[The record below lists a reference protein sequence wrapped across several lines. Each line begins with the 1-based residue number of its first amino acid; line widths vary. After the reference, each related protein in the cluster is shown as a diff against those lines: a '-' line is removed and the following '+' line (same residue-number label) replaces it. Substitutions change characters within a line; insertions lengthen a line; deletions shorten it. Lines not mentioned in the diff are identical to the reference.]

1 MEQFLENQKLQKQIQ
16 NDDVKD
22 KELNSFTNPVLNT
35 HLDDHDHDHD
45 HHTHSEDEDRDKEE
59 EFNALKED
67 VDIQTQLELESDIND
82 YTNDERIEDF
92 EYTDIRGNIDD
103 EDEERE
109 RVEEEIQRL
118 ADELADE
125 LET

>member
-1 MEQFLENQKLQKQIQ
+1 MMMMKNYIKIYHLKLDLIQ
-16 NDDVKD
+16 
-22 KELNSFTNPVLNT
+22 LNSFTNPVVINT
-35 HLDDHDHDHD
+35 HDDHDHHS
-45 HHTHSEDEDRDKEE
+45 HSEDEDRDKEE
-59 EFNALKED
+59 EINALKDD
-67 VDIQTQLELESDIND
+67 VDIQTQLELESDINE